1 MTRQAMVVSRKMDT
15 PTAVVAM
22 LGMASFPPLSK
33 FLFVPSEEDRDRRLK
48 QERDDKHYMCKTQL
62 EEVINL

>member
-22 LGMASFPPLSK
+22 LGMASFPPSSK
-33 FLFVPSEEDRDRRLK
+33 FLFGLSEEDRDRRLK
-48 QERDDKHYMCKTQL
+48 QERDGKH
-62 EEVINL
+62 

>member
-22 LGMASFPPLSK
+22 LGMASFPPSPRL
-33 FLFVPSEEDRDRRLK
+33 LGGPSAGRRR
-48 QERDDKHYMCKTQL
+48 QRFERGTRWQTAS
-62 EEVINL
+62 V